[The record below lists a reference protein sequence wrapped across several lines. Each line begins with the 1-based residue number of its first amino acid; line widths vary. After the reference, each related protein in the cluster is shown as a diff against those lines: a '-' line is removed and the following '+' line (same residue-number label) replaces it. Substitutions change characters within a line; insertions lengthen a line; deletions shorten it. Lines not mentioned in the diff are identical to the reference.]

1 MWATTEKKLGPTC
14 KMITLKM
21 KQARKN
27 QETSTRRISI
37 RDKLLVKE
45 VQEMEE
51 LLNDTCEVTFPDP
64 SCLHQFILTIMPDS
78 GYWQGGRFRFAI
90 AVPEEYNIVPPKVKC
105 QTQLYHPNINETG
118 EVCLSLLRESSYD
131 SMGWAPTRK
140 LKDVVWGLN
149 SLFTDLLN
157 FDDPLNVEAAEHYAR
172 DKESFKV
179 KVRDFVQRFA
189 KR

>member
-1 MWATTEKKLGPTC
+1 
-14 KMITLKM
+14 MITLKL
-21 KQARKN
+21 KQAKKSSE
-27 QETSTRRISI
+27 QVETGTRRLSI

-51 LLNDTCEVTFPDP
+51 NMPGTCEVVFSDA
-64 SCLHQFILTIMPDS
+64 SCLHHFYLTVSPDS
-78 GYWQGGRFRFAI
+78 GFWQGGRFKFSVS
-90 AVPEEYNIVPPKVKC
+90 VPEEYNIVPPIVTC
-105 QTQLYHPNINETG
+105 QTKLYHPNITEVG
-118 EVCLSLLRESSYD
+118 EVCLSLLRQNSYD

-157 FDDPLNVEAAEHYAR
+157 FDDPLNVEAAELYAR
-172 DKESFKV
+172 DKESFKTKV
-179 KVRDFVQRFA
+179 KDFVQLYA